1 MWGTLPA
8 SHIVGKVV
16 VMVWRFGHPY
26 FHWF

>member
-1 MWGTLPA
+1 LPA
-8 SHIVGKVV
+8 SYVVGKVV